1 MGVRAQLRDRV
12 AALLGVSAYQ
22 PQKQGYGPELD
33 DRIVEEIREALGG
46 QLQPVPT
53 TKLRWYLADLERAQS
68 QADAGDLMMAA
79 QLHRAMRRDGV
90 LAGLLGTRAGGLVR
104 LPKRFYGDATIAED
118 LRAKNGSRSV
128 FDEMFPPSELTQL
141 ASDGTSIG
149 IGVAELV
156 PVEGRDYPVMIRLDP
171 EYLRYR
177 WTENRWYFS
186 SVAGLLPITP
196 GDGRWILHTPG
207 ARMSPWNAGLW
218 PALGRSFINKEHAM
232 LHRSNYSAKLAN
244 PARAAF
250 APPGASE
257 PQRKNFIQKLI
268 AWGVNTVFE
277 MPPGWDVKIIESNGV
292 GNEVFQKEIDTSDLE
307 FMVAIAGQL
316 VTTTGGTGFANADIH
331 RRIREDLIK
340 SDGDALAYTINT
352 QGIPQYIVAKYGDA
366 ALDSRW
372 TSVEWDTSTPKELE
386 AEARTLLSVAQ
397 AIGQLAEVLRG
408 VDRRLNIDELATR
421 FAIPLAPAA
430 NDADQGAA
438 DRPQPELAATVSE
451 PATAKAIASL
461 VARLPAAARRM
472 PIDELVALQR
482 RAA

>member
-1 MGVRAQLRDRV
+1 VDQ
-12 AALLGVSAYQ
+12 Q
-22 PQKQGYGPELD
+22 
-33 DRIVEEIREALGG
+33 
-46 QLQPVPT
+46 
-53 TKLRWYLADLERAQS
+53 
-68 QADAGDLMMAA
+68 
-79 QLHRAMRRDGV
+79 
-90 LAGLLGTRAGGLVR
+90 
-104 LPKRFYGDATIAED
+104 
-118 LRAKNGSRSV
+118 
-128 FDEMFPPSELTQL
+128 
-141 ASDGTSIG
+141 
-149 IGVAELV
+149 
-156 PVEGRDYPVMIRLDP
+156 
-171 EYLRYR
+171 
-177 WTENRWYFS
+177 
-186 SVAGLLPITP
+186 
-196 GDGRWILHTPG
+196 G
-207 ARMSPWNAGLW
+207 ARA
-218 PALGRSFINKEHAM
+218 PAQGELGSEARE
-232 LHRSNYSAKLAN
+232 